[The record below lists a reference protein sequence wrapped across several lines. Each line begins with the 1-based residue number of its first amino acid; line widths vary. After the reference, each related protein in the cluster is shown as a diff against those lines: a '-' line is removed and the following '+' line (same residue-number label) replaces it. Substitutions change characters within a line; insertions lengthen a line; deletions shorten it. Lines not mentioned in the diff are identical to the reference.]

1 MKRFVRILSFILL
14 VALGA
19 AFPWFLSQRPQS
31 VQEKLKPPPKQW
43 EGVLSVGIVADFR
56 PGGISFAAYAEKAA
70 ARFERENPGI
80 LVAVREME
88 TTALDVALSQGNA
101 PDILLFG
108 TGVIQNPR
116 DTLVPLEGSFSSIR
130 EEYMRSAS
138 VDGTLYAMPVAAG
151 GYAPLAN
158 SDWLARAGVT
168 QEMDWA
174 QRLAVFEQGG
184 NAIQCPRPEGVL
196 SAAGLIAVTGGA
208 VLDAPGALPKQLAA
222 LPRALCWPDFALEQ
236 KQAVYVGTQYEIA
249 RMKILESNGRVFAW
263 EVLPAQGMAFT
274 DQVLYAG
281 VVHARYTGRMET
293 QEELLLRT
301 EAAGILLGQMN
312 GEAAR
317 QDLISLGLFSPEQDQ
332 ALYAGVK
339 GMQTLEASLQ
349 GPLLVADAFAHRAV
363 LEQAGT
369 GLEGARRYL
378 EQMGYSP

>member
-1 MKRFVRILSFILL
+1 MKRFARILSFILL

-19 AFPWFLSQRPQS
+19 AFPWFLSQRPQP
-31 VQEKLKPPPKQW
+31 VQEKLKPPKKQW
-43 EGVLSVGIVADFR
+43 EGVLSMGIVADFR
-56 PGGISFAAYAEKAA
+56 PGGTSFAAYAEKAA
-70 ARFERENPGI
+70 ARFERENPGV
-80 LVAVREME
+80 LVSVREME

-108 TGVIQNPR
+108 TGVIQNPS
-116 DTLVPLEGSFSSIR
+116 DTLIPLEGSFASVR

-138 VDGTLYAMPVAAG
+138 VDGVLYALPVAVG

-158 SDWLARAGVT
+158 SAWLTRSGVT

-174 QRLAVFEQGG
+174 QRLALLGQGG

-208 VLDAPGALPKQLAA
+208 VLHAPDALPKQLAA

-236 KQAVYVGTQYEIA
+236 KQAIYVGTQYEIA

-263 EVLPAQGMAFT
+263 EVLPPQGMAFT

-281 VVHARYTGRMET
+281 VVHSRYTGRVEGE
-293 QEELLLRT
+293 EELLLRT
-301 EAAGILLGQMN
+301 EAAGILLGQMS

-317 QDLISLGLFSPEQDQ
+317 RDLISLGLFSPEQEE
-332 ALYAGVK
+332 ALYTGVK
-339 GMQTLEASLQ
+339 GMETLEASLQ
-349 GPLLVADAFAHRAV
+349 GPLLVANAFAHRAA

-378 EQMGYSP
+378 EQMGYAP